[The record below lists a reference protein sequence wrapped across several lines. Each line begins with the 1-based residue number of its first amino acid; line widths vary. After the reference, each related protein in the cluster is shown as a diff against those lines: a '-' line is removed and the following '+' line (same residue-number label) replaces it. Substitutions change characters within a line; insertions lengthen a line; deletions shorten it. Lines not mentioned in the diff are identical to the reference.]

1 MTGLRFI
8 LILAPDSQARA
19 RSFIQPTRPV
29 DQMTSITDEF
39 RGKAQEAQVMELE
52 THDPFL
58 RRAYS
63 KLARH
68 WSELADRVD
77 REESLGTINRPPEV
91 RGNHID

>member
-1 MTGLRFI
+1 
-8 LILAPDSQARA
+8 
-19 RSFIQPTRPV
+19 
-29 DQMTSITDEF
+29 
-39 RGKAQEAQVMELE
+39 MELE
-52 THDPFL
+52 THDPF

>member
-1 MTGLRFI
+1 
-8 LILAPDSQARA
+8 
-19 RSFIQPTRPV
+19 
-29 DQMTSITDEF
+29 
-39 RGKAQEAQVMELE
+39 MELE

-77 REESLGTINRPPEV
+77 REESLGTINRQPEV

>member
-1 MTGLRFI
+1 
-8 LILAPDSQARA
+8 
-19 RSFIQPTRPV
+19 
-29 DQMTSITDEF
+29 
-39 RGKAQEAQVMELE
+39 MELE

-77 REESLGTINRPPEV
+77 REESLGTINRQPEV
-91 RGNHID
+91 RGNHIDDAKHSLGSSRCRHSHIDHDDPNN